1 MPKLTVTNLTP
12 APVGTPAYQLSAV
25 SIQDPFPAEGRL
37 VLEVPAGA
45 TKSVNVEMGQLQRV
59 RPQLVSFQQQGL
71 ISWSSEA
78 TDNDPRGEDA
88 DLMGGPSID
97 FLDTATTPLV
107 GGAATVGAFAYG
119 TNLLMGFT
127 QSIRSLYDPIAP
139 ALRYCHIQA
148 IDPGI
153 AGDRIGV
160 DVTLGVT
167 VNPAGVDYAEMVA
180 PLPDGYDR
188 ILRLKVDPAVVTSWT
203 LLATVLNDTVN
214 GIVAQTSGF
223 PAGSFRLQ
231 AGANAG
237 PALTPPTAQVLAAL
251 AGGEGVPLMLNVGD
265 TAGVITQLTDLLVRY
280 DIDLTASPMLL
291 GDSAIV
297 RLRSSGGGVSAFA
310 GTGIG

>member
-1 MPKLTVTNLTP
+1 MPKLTVTNLT
-12 APVGTPAYQLSAV
+12 AVPVGTPAYQLSDV
-25 SIQDPFPAEGRL
+25 SIQDPFPAEGRM
-37 VLEVPAGA
+37 VLTVPAGA
-45 TKSVNVEMGQLQRV
+45 TKSAIVEMGQLQRV
-59 RPQLVSFQQQGL
+59 KPQLIDFQQKGI

-78 TDNDPRGEDA
+78 TDEDPRAEDA

-119 TNLLMGFT
+119 TNLLMGFI
-127 QSIRSLYDPIAP
+127 QAVRRFVDPATP
-139 ALRYCHIQA
+139 ATKYVDIEA

-153 AGDRIGV
+153 AGDSIGV
-160 DVTLGVT
+160 VLINDAGVIDPSNIEYAETLPTPAGYSRVLEIHILPATFTWVTL
-167 VNPAGVDYAEMVA
+167 AA
-180 PLPDGYDR
+180 
-188 ILRLKVDPAVVTSWT
+188 I
-203 LLATVLNDTVN
+203 LNDVVN
-214 GIVAQTSGF
+214 GIVPRTAAF
-223 PAGSFRLQ
+223 LAGSFRLQ
-231 AGANAG
+231 SGANLGAT
-237 PALTPPTAQVLAAL
+237 APTDQAL
-251 AGGEGVPLMLNVGD
+251 ALLSGGVGVPLMLNVGD